1 MHHCIGT
8 RRLVLARRRRAR
20 IDTNARYAHCVR
32 ALHIVK
38 AIANHHGIVRGR
50 TQGRQRVANRIGL
63 GLAPLRW
70 IHANHRLKLR
80 KPQLAHHVN
89 ALCLHARRRH
99 GQALALGD
107 QPIQQ
112 LGDSIE
118 HGILFRSQLI
128 KKGTVLVS
136 HHKRLLAGEAI
147 KVVKALPQGRPD
159 HAAQVTHLRLRKPA
173 RGKRLARRGH
183 HRPTRIC
190 HRAVKIKQHNRP
202 LA

>member
-1 MHHCIGT
+1 MPL
-8 RRLVLARRRRAR
+8 R
-20 IDTNARYAHCVR
+20 D
-32 ALHIVK
+32 K
-38 AIANHHGIVRGR
+38 AIE
-50 TQGRQRVANRIGL
+50 
-63 GLAPLRW
+63 
-70 IHANHRLKLR
+70 
-80 KPQLAHHVN
+80 
-89 ALCLHARRRH
+89 
-99 GQALALGD
+99 
-107 QPIQQ
+107 Q

-173 RGKRLARRGH
+173 RGQRLARRGH
-183 HRPTRIC
+183 HRPARIG
-190 HRAVKIKQHNRP
+190 HRAVKIEQHNRP